1 MSEKLL
7 EMLNEQMNFELQSAY
22 EYKAMQIYADDEEF
36 EGFAHW
42 FGQQVRE
49 EIEHAEKMTKFLQ
62 EVGFKPVYKAIE
74 APNEEFN
81 DLLDVT
87 KKALDHEKEVT
98 RRIHAIAKAA
108 REEGDERVISFIQ
121 GFVDEQVEEEDTFGK
136 LVTRLERINGNY
148 GGLYILDGQLA
159 HRG

>member
-7 EMLNEQMNFELQSAY
+7 EMLNEQVDCELQSAY

-42 FGQQVRE
+42 FGHQVRE

-74 APNEEFN
+74 APNTDFA

-87 KKALDHEKEVT
+87 KQALDHEKEVT
-98 RRIHAIAKAA
+98 IRIHEIAKAA

>member
-1 MSEKLL
+1 MSEKVL
-7 EMLNEQMNFELQSAY
+7 EMINEQMNFELQSAY
-22 EYKAMQIYADDEEF
+22 EYKAMQIYADDEDF

-49 EIEHAEKMTKFLQ
+49 EIEHAEKMTKFLL
-62 EVGFKPVYKAIE
+62 EVGYKPVYEAIQ
-74 APNEEFN
+74 APNTEFS

-87 KKALDHEKEVT
+87 KKALEHEKEVT
-98 RRIHAIAKAA
+98 RRVQAIAKAA
-108 REEGDERVISFIQ
+108 REEGDERVISFIKW
-121 GFVDEQVEEEDTFGK
+121 FIDEQVEEEDTFNK

>member
-7 EMLNEQMNFELQSAY
+7 EMINDQMNFELQSAY

-42 FGQQVRE
+42 FGHQVRE

-62 EVGFKPVYKAIE
+62 EVGYKAME
-74 APNEEFN
+74 APNEEFE

-98 RRIHAIAKAA
+98 RRIHEIAKAA

-121 GFVDEQVEEEDTFGK
+121 LFVDEQVEEEDTFGK

>member
-7 EMLNEQMNFELQSAY
+7 EMINDQMNFELQSAY

-42 FGQQVRE
+42 FGHQVRE

-62 EVGFKPVYKAIE
+62 EVGYKPVYKAME
-74 APNEEFN
+74 APNEEFE

-98 RRIHAIAKAA
+98 RRIHEIAKAA

-121 GFVDEQVEEEDTFGK
+121 WYVDEQVEEEDTFRNIIE
-136 LVTRLERINGNY
+136 RLERIDESWS
-148 GGLYILDGQLA
+148 GLYIFDAELA
-159 HRG
+159 KR

>member
-1 MSEKLL
+1 MSEKVL
-7 EMLNEQMNFELQSAY
+7 EMINEQMNFELQSAY
-22 EYKAMQIYADDEEF
+22 EYKAMQIYADDEDF

-49 EIEHAEKMTKFLQ
+49 EIEHAEKMTKFLL
-62 EVGFKPVYKAIE
+62 EVGYKPVYEAIQ
-74 APNEEFN
+74 APNTEFS

-87 KKALDHEKEVT
+87 KKAFEHEKEVT
-98 RRIHAIAKAA
+98 RRVHAIAKAA

-121 GFVDEQVEEEDTFGK
+121 WYVDEQVEEEDTFGK